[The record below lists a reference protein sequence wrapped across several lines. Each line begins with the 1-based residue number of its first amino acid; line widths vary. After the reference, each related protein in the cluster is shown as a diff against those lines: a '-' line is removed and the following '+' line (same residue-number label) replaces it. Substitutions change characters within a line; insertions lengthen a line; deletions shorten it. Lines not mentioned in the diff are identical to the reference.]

1 VAKKDGGFRPIL
13 DLRGLNQFLKVLPF
27 HMLTTSDI
35 RRVVARGAYFHVPI
49 VSHHQ
54 CFLRFAFRGR
64 HFQFRVLPFGLF
76 LSPRVF
82 TRVVAAAL
90 APLQKQGMK
99 VLPYLDDWLVCAPS
113 QSQVAGDTARLLQ
126 HAARLGLTVN
136 LLKSLLDPS
145 QQVTY
150 LGMVLDSD
158 AMRASLSPRG

>member
-1 VAKKDGGFRPIL
+1 
-13 DLRGLNQFLKVLPF
+13 
-27 HMLTTSDI
+27 MLTTSDTL
-35 RRVVARGAYFHVPI
+35 RVVARGEWFIAVDPKDAYFHVPI
-49 VSHHQ
+49 ASHHQ
-54 CFLRFAFRGR
+54 CFLRFGFRGR
-64 HFQFRVLPFGLF
+64 YFQFRVLPFSLS

-99 VLPYLDDWLVCAPS
+99 VLPYLDDWLVCATA
-113 QSQVAGDTARLLQ
+113 QYQVAGDTRLLQ
-126 HAARLGLTVN
+126 HAARLGLMVN
-136 LLKSLLDPS
+136 LLNSHLDPS